1 MPNKDDD
8 TLNIQQEKD
17 VFNTKV
23 KQLEI
28 SVGRVENL
36 IKHLEDIVTPH
47 RESKA
52 RRRLS
57 DRVVDNVRRI

>member
-1 MPNKDDD
+1 MSNKDDD
-8 TLNIQQEKD
+8 TLSIQQEKD

-23 KQLEI
+23 KQLET

-36 IKHLEDIVTPH
+36 VKHLEDIVTPH

-52 RRRLS
+52 RQRLS
-57 DRVVDNVRRI
+57 DRVVDNVRRV